1 MTGDPVFDA
10 MRYFAYED
18 VHRAK
23 AEKQSRAAWRQ
34 RLTERGREMAD
45 RLGVAISDF
54 EIERKA
60 QHVAR
65 YSWANFKTVADIRRE
80 QRNAEREMLAR
91 AKRKPPKPKQP
102 KPKGSSWGWKK
113 HIEQSHVADAS
124 DRWRHFKSIIGE
136 QS

>member
-1 MTGDPVFDA
+1 MSDPLFDA
-10 MRYFAYED
+10 LRFFAYQD
-18 VHRAK
+18 VCRAK
-23 AEKQSRAAWRQ
+23 AEKQSKTAWTEH
-34 RLTERGREMAD
+34 LTERGREMAD
-45 RLGVAISDF
+45 RLGIEITDF

-60 QHVAR
+60 ISVAR
-65 YSWANFKTVADIRRE
+65 CSWANFKTVADIRRD

-102 KPKGSSWGWKK
+102 KSKGSSWGWKK